1 MMALLRQPLCQPLS
15 VSHQAVILY
24 IATSGL
30 LSDVPLD
37 NVNAFARDFA
47 DLLDREQPAL
57 MQEINDT
64 GALSGAATEQIRTTL
79 DSYKEQVSATWKA

>member
-1 MMALLRQPLCQPLS
+1 VAR
-15 VSHQAVILY
+15 QAVILY

-30 LSDVPLD
+30 LTGVPLD
-37 NVNAFARDFA
+37 KVSGFAQDFV
-47 DLLDREQPAL
+47 DLLEREQSAL

-79 DSYKEQVSATWKA
+79 QSYKEQVSATWKA